1 MKKVLIAAEI
11 FEPDI
16 GGPATY
22 GKKIA
27 EELTNRGFDVSLVCY
42 SNKKEKDNYNF
53 KITRVLRGRNSLSR
67 YLKYFFT
74 ILKLGKDVDVIY
86 AQGPVGS
93 GLPVIMA
100 NFILKKKV
108 IVKVVGDYAW
118 EQARGLKVTDMG
130 IDEFQN
136 KNFGG
141 KIGRLKNIESFVCKK
156 ASKVITPS
164 NYLKNI
170 VKGWGVPESQIIVVY
185 NSATLPQVSRQESD
199 SDIILS
205 IARLVPWKGFSLL
218 IDLIPEL
225 LKVNPKF
232 YLQILG
238 DGPDKEK
245 LQQQIKDLNLED
257 KISIK
262 LVDHRQRDEILSRTN
277 LFVLN
282 TGYEGLSHTILET
295 FAAGVPVIT
304 TNIGG
309 NPELIENGVNGI
321 LVEHNNKEEIKK
333 AILELYANSEL
344 RQKFVIKSKEV
355 LNKFTAERMI
365 NDTIKVLQ
373 G

>member
-27 EELTNRGFDVSLVCY
+27 VELANRGFDVSLICY
-42 SNKKEKDNYNF
+42 SNKIEEDNYNF
-53 KITRVLRGRNSLSR
+53 KITRVLRGSNPLSR
-67 YLKYFFT
+67 YLRYFFT

-93 GLPVIMA
+93 GLPVTMA

-118 EQARGLKVTDMG
+118 EQARGLGITDMG
-130 IDEFQN
+130 IDEFQS

-141 KIGRLKNIESFVCKK
+141 KVGRLKKIESFVCKK
-156 ASKVITPS
+156 ADKVITPS
-164 NYLKNI
+164 YYLKSI
-170 VKGWGVPESQIIVVY
+170 VAGWGVPEDQITVVY
-185 NSATLPQVSRQESD
+185 NSATLPNVTKQVSD
-199 SDIILS
+199 KDIILS

-218 IDLIPEL
+218 IDLMPEL

-238 DGPDKEK
+238 SGPDEEK
-245 LQQQIKDLNLED
+245 LQKQIKDLSLED
-257 KISIK
+257 KVSIK
-262 LVDHRQRDEILSRTN
+262 LVDHRQRDEILSKTN
-277 LFVLN
+277 IFVLN

-295 FAAGVPVIT
+295 FAAEVPVIT

-309 NPELIENGVNGI
+309 NPELIENGVNGV
-321 LVEHNNKEEIKK
+321 LVEYDNKEEIKK
-333 AILELYANSEL
+333 AILELYSNQEL
-344 RQKFVIKSKEV
+344 RKKLTGNAKEV
-355 LNKFTAERMI
+355 LNKFTFEKMI

-373 G
+373 E